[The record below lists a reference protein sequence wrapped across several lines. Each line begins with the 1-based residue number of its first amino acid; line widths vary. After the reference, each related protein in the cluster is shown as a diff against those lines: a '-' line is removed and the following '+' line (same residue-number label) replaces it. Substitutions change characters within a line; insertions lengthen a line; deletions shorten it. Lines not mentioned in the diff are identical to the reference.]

1 MRVCEELAASPSAL
15 DCNPSLL
22 SRLVFSDVSAYADI
36 LLLFVPCSMLPCGDF
51 RRALECSWISSHVPP
66 NNNFWLPASMAGTLM
81 LLIFLTSVQ
90 PVLLPTL
97 KSRPPIYCL
106 IAFLLDLTHSDL
118 NFGFCSFPLASSS
131 ASTMTLESHIPENQE
146 DQDL

>member
-51 RRALECSWISSHVPP
+51 RRAMECSWISSHLPP
-66 NNNFWLPASMAGTLM
+66 NNNFWLPASMAGNLNAPHFPHLCATCPSSNAQVK
-81 LLIFLTSVQ
+81 TSN
-90 PVLLPTL
+90 LLPHCLPSLPHTL
-97 KSRPPIYCL
+97 RPKLRIPLIPPGVFICIY
-106 IAFLLDLTHSDL
+106 
-118 NFGFCSFPLASSS
+118 
-131 ASTMTLESHIPENQE
+131 
-146 DQDL
+146 